1 MNKTKIYDVLA
12 YEICK
17 ICKDINAIDGNMK
30 LKEDLNFS
38 SMRTLTLII
47 HLEDRLGI
55 EFSEEFIPTMIL
67 CTVDEIVEAILKEME
82 TA

>member
-1 MNKTKIYDVLA
+1 
-12 YEICK
+12 
-17 ICKDINAIDGNMK
+17 MK

-55 EFSEEFIPTMIL
+55 EFSEEFIPAMIL

>member
-1 MNKTKIYDVLA
+1 MDKNGTLTILSQ
-12 YEICK
+12 EIRR
-17 ICKDINAIDGNMK
+17 ICRDINEIHGNMK